1 MRSDPTRLKMIY
13 EMCCY
18 ALNHRFVKNAIQS
31 LIYAKKLHLHQN
43 VFFIS
48 STCQIL

>member
-1 MRSDPTRLKMIY
+1 MRSDPTRLKMIH

-18 ALNHRFVKNAIQS
+18 ALNHRFAKNAIQS

-43 VFFIS
+43 VFFII